1 VTDLG
6 DMLAAQHK
14 SLATR
19 GASRYDR
26 AVPDDGAG
34 IDHHEGQEMRKEFG
48 IQVIGLPAGMVP
60 AGALGFGHDCSEHD
74 DESAAR
80 IVSTKR
86 AEIENEIS
94 EITAAMTAEI
104 TKRRAKLD
112 ALDAVPTE
120 NPTRDGDVV
129 QFVLT
134 MPRAGERA
142 EYTYVG
148 QVANGGMIHL
158 TGRDNEPK
166 SWPEFVDFVTSGP
179 RRMKPGSFVI
189 LNRLAVESGDD
200 KGVSGVVGIEP
211 GAAENDASAAI
222 RES

>member
-1 VTDLG
+1 MRFFSNDG
-6 DMLAAQHK
+6 DQ
-14 SLATR
+14 R
-19 GASRYDR
+19 G
-26 AVPDDGAG
+26 
-34 IDHHEGQEMRKEFG
+34 EFG
-48 IQVIGLPAGMVP
+48 VQVIGLPAGLMP
-60 AGALGFGHDCSEHD
+60 AGFGHDCADHEN
-74 DESAAR
+74 ESAAQ

-86 AEIENEIS
+86 TEIENEIS

-148 QVANGGMIHL
+148 QIADGRIFL

-166 SWPEFVDFVTSGP
+166 TWPEFVDFVTSGP
-179 RRMKPGSFVI
+179 RRMKPGSFKI
-189 LNRLAVESGDD
+189 LNRPVDDTAPAVTDGS
-200 KGVSGVVGIEP
+200 STEP
-211 GAAENDASAAI
+211 ATS
-222 RES
+222 SPS